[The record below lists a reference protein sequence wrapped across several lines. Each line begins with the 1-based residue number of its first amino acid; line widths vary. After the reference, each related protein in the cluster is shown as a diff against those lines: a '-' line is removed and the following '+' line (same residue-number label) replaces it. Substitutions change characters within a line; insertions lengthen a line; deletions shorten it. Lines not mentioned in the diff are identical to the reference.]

1 MREITPILKS
11 REQEK
16 MYHALIGDIARQ
28 ATHLGA
34 KWDKEDWK
42 RFLIWQYSKDA
53 GLPTGRFVQS
63 LDGTGIVQLGLQS
76 RKFSKEEA
84 TGFVEWLLAWGAQNG
99 ITYEKTH

>member
-1 MREITPILKS
+1 MREVTPKS

-34 KWDKEDWK
+34 KWDAEDWK
-42 RFLIWQYSKDA
+42 RFLIWQYSKDS
-53 GLPTGRFVQS
+53 GMSTGRFVQS

-84 TGFVEWLLAWGAQNG
+84 TEFVEWLLAWSAQNG
-99 ITYEKTH
+99 IEHDTR